1 MSSPFA
7 AAREGVRALVRVSP
21 KSARARV
28 LGVAERPDG
37 RAELK
42 IAIASAPEGGRANAE
57 LLQFLADEWGVPKRD
72 LTLCSGAA
80 DRRKAI
86 LLAGDP
92 VQLRQRL
99 DAWLARALQAKSQR

>member
-1 MSSPFA
+1 VSSPFA
-7 AAREGVRALVRVSP
+7 AAREGVRTLVRVSP

-42 IAIASAPEGGRANAE
+42 IALASAPEGGRANAE
-57 LLQFLADEWGVPKRD
+57 LIAFLARQWRVPKGS
-72 LTLCSGAA
+72 LTLLSGAA
-80 DRRKAI
+80 DRRKTV

-92 VQLRQRL
+92 SLLQPRL
-99 DAWLARALQAKSQR
+99 EAWLAALAGEKSPA